1 MEVRPIFNKLAFSWR
16 ETGSSCSSFFPKAE
30 LRIVKKSSVAI
41 LKESKSSWQFSR
53 VEIMPGKH
61 SVSFLVKQVIN
72 TGMAGKRV
80 GYREPIKNIDYELH
94 ASRSSNTP
102 FDGCY

>member
-1 MEVRPIFNKLAFSWR
+1 
-16 ETGSSCSSFFPKAE
+16 
-30 LRIVKKSSVAI
+30 
-41 LKESKSSWQFSR
+41 
-53 VEIMPGKH
+53 MPGKY

-94 ASRSSNTP
+94 ASRVSNTP
-102 FDGCY
+102 FDSCY

>member
-1 MEVRPIFNKLAFSWR
+1 MTRNGFKLFVIFFKSGASN
-16 ETGSSCSSFFPKAE
+16 C
-30 LRIVKKSSVAI
+30 KSSVAI

-72 TGMAGKRV
+72 TGIAGKRV

-102 FDGCY
+102 FDSCY

>member
-1 MEVRPIFNKLAFSWR
+1 
-16 ETGSSCSSFFPKAE
+16 
-30 LRIVKKSSVAI
+30 
-41 LKESKSSWQFSR
+41 
-53 VEIMPGKH
+53 MPGKH

-94 ASRSSNTP
+94 ASRVSNTP
-102 FDGCY
+102 FLQLLLVSAKSDK

>member
-1 MEVRPIFNKLAFSWR
+1 MTRKRVKVVRLLF
-16 ETGSSCSSFFPKAE
+16 KAE
-30 LRIVKKSSVAI
+30 LRTVKKSSVSI

-53 VEIMPGKH
+53 VEIEPGKH

-72 TGMAGKRV
+72 TGIPGKRV

-94 ASRSSNTP
+94 ASRVSNTP
-102 FDGCY
+102 FDSCH